1 MVSNNVCSNSRSSL
15 TASHGPF
22 ARHMCC
28 IFLTA
33 VLTFFIVDSVDAAE
47 SVNIN
52 TADISTLAAELVG
65 VGPQL
70 ARRIVEFRERY
81 GDFETVEALKD
92 VQGIGEALLA
102 RNADKIALQ

>member
-1 MVSNNVCSNSRSSL
+1 MVSNTVCSNLRSSL
-15 TASHGPF
+15 TASHGPR
-22 ARHMCC
+22 ARHVCG
-28 IFLTA
+28 IFLAT

-47 SVNIN
+47 TVNIN
-52 TADISTLAAELVG
+52 TADISTLVAELVG

-102 RNADKIALQ
+102 RNVDKIAL

>member
-1 MVSNNVCSNSRSSL
+1 MVSNTVCSNSRSSL
-15 TASHGPF
+15 AASYGPLV
-22 ARHMCC
+22 RHVCG

-47 SVNIN
+47 TVNIN

-70 ARRIVEFRERY
+70 ARRIVEFR
-81 GDFETVEALKD
+81 
-92 VQGIGEALLA
+92 
-102 RNADKIALQ
+102 